1 MPGLERTHTLLI
13 KHGRITIFVRVK
25 RNRTNMLIL
34 SCLINK
40 VCVRS
45 SPGIFS
51 FIRDI
56 SRHYPLADA
65 MYNGIY
71 LDAPLG
77 SEPLLNVPLRTVTIL
92 SYISSLAKMQEDL
105 GGQP

>member
-1 MPGLERTHTLLI
+1 MFDQQSVRTFESWYLFLYI
-13 KHGRITIFVRVK
+13 K
-25 RNRTNMLIL
+25 
-34 SCLINK
+34 
-40 VCVRS
+40 
-45 SPGIFS
+45 
-51 FIRDI
+51 DI
-56 SRHYPLADA
+56 SGHYPLADA

-71 LDAPLG
+71 LAVPIG